1 MANIIINNKART
13 IEINK
18 TFAAKA
24 SIYGSKEYKELQ
36 SARRDYPNY
45 YVVAV
50 KQKGAK
56 AEYKGLTYEYM
67 EKYIKG
73 HDDKEERKMNEYL
86 MLRGL
91 DDEGKKTN
99 AKSLDY
105 SDIKEW
111 FFLTFPEIEN
121 YHKNREALLEKIA
134 ERKAAKA
141 SA

>member
-24 SIYGSKEYKELQ
+24 SIYGSDEYVVLQ
-36 SARRDYPNY
+36 KARRDYPNY
-45 YVVAV
+45 YVVTV

-56 AEYKGLTYEYM
+56 PEYKGLTYEYM

-73 HDDKEERKMNEYL
+73 HDDDNKSKMNDFL
-86 MLRGL
+86 VLRGL

-111 FFLTFPEIEN
+111 FFQTFPEIEN
-121 YHKNREALLEKIA
+121 YHNKREELLKKIRDA
-134 ERKAAKA
+134 KGTAA
-141 SA
+141 